1 MDAFADALADAAPN
15 PVRFALTPALATNT
29 VLDYSSRAGAK
40 LFDMATASLE
50 TSFDM
55 RAKNIKLFLE
65 ELSIRSTTFGWSD
78 IMEIPRDLARPLDE
92 TDNIMTAYG
101 TIPIA
106 RVREHVA
113 TYIQTEAR
121 AAQDSYQIYLCIMAT
136 LTKEAKSRIV
146 LQKDQYN
153 VNDIPSGVLLLRLVI
168 QESSIDTN
176 ATTRFLR
183 EQLSSLNKLMTEKD
197 SNVIEFNESV
207 RGLLD
212 SLASRGETTQ
222 DLLSNLFK
230 GYEAASDDQFVK
242 YILKKQDDYDEGSD
256 ITPDKLMLLAAQ
268 KYRTLVQAGKWN
280 APDEKMQKI
289 IALEATIKKLQK
301 GSKPSKDKK
310 PNPEKNKKGNKEKEE
325 KSKTLKPDWMMVKP
339 KEGEPK
345 TKTVDGKEYH
355 WCPNH
360 EAWTRHSPEE
370 CKGKGAG
377 ASNKPPKGKK
387 GKPKPKLSISRA
399 LQAIAEDD
407 GEESE

>member
-1 MDAFADALADAAPN
+1 
-15 PVRFALTPALATNT
+15 
-29 VLDYSSRAGAK
+29 
-40 LFDMATASLE
+40 
-50 TSFDM
+50 
-55 RAKNIKLFLE
+55 
-65 ELSIRSTTFGWSD
+65 
-78 IMEIPRDLARPLDE
+78 
-92 TDNIMTAYG
+92 
-101 TIPIA
+101 
-106 RVREHVA
+106 
-113 TYIQTEAR
+113 
-121 AAQDSYQIYLCIMAT
+121 MAT

-183 EQLSSLNKLMTEKD
+183 EQLSSLNNLMTEKE

-230 GYEAASDDQFVK
+230 GYEAASDEQFVK

-268 KYRTLVQAGKWN
+268 KYRTLLQAGKWN

-310 PNPEKNKKGNKEKEE
+310 PNAEKNKKGNKEKEE

-345 TKTVDGKEYH
+345 KKTVDGKEYH

-360 EAWTRHSPEE
+360 ESWTRHSPEE

-377 ASNKPPKGKK
+377 ANNKPQKGKK

-399 LQAIAEDD
+399 LQAITEDD